1 MNTVVGLYTVADTVT
16 DVVTVP
22 WWAYLVGLVIVAA
35 LGVTVRLFVLP
46 LQQAQSGKWMPR
58 STVDLIIKG
67 KDDEIARALKDA
79 ENWQTAYNIQ
89 ASAYTE
95 LAETAREA
103 ARVIDAT
110 GVRHRAK
117 TTIEEAPNGRPRQR
131 QLPGQ
136 R

>member
-1 MNTVVGLYTVADTVT
+1 MNATAIDAVT
-16 DVVTVP
+16 DAVTIQ
-22 WWAYLVGLVIVAA
+22 WWVYLLGLVITVV
-35 LGVTVRLFVLP
+35 LGVIIRLFILP

-67 KDDEIARALKDA
+67 KDDEIARAIKDA
-79 ENWQTAYNIQ
+79 EQWMAAYHIQ

-103 ARVIDAT
+103 ARVIDDV
-110 GVRHRAK
+110 GVRHRVK
-117 TTIEEAPNGRPRQR
+117 TTLEETSNGRSRQR